1 MGLYGGLET
10 SKKSAGLKELK
21 WVCMEGLETSKESL
35 GLKELKWVCMEG
47 WRLLKGLQ
55 V

>member
-1 MGLYGGLET
+1 MGLHG
-10 SKKSAGLKELK
+10 
-21 WVCMEGLETSKESL
+21 GLETSKESV

-47 WRLLKGLQ
+47 WRLLKSLQ